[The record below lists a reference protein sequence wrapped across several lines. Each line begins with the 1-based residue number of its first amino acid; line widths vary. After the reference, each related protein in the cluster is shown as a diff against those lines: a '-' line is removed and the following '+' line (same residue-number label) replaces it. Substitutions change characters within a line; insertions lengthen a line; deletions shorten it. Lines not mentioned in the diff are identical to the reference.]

1 MHVSTIKHHLSHFS
15 SRSIWKLLPFSAP
28 LYSEIMKW
36 SWMDFIR
43 VFDCCVLIGIWIDAI
58 KILLFGIKELG
69 KCSYDETNDRISIK
83 ILEETNAFQNKFMR
97 EKWWTSM
104 YISVRTEYLRDR
116 KLIVSISHIS
126 AKSHLCN
133 CLVKRIRK
141 LIVKSNWRGKINNIR
156 ISGD

>member
-1 MHVSTIKHHLSHFS
+1 MKI
-15 SRSIWKLLPFSAP
+15 
-28 LYSEIMKW
+28 EI
-36 SWMDFIR
+36 S
-43 VFDCCVLIGIWIDAI
+43 
-58 KILLFGIKELG
+58 
-69 KCSYDETNDRISIK
+69 
-83 ILEETNAFQNKFMR
+83 EETNTFQNKIIR

-141 LIVKSNWRGKINNIR
+141 LIVRSN
-156 ISGD
+156 